1 MTPDESDRIQDRRG
15 KLFVIS
21 APSGAGK
28 TTLVHRL
35 MQLHPQMRF
44 SISYT
49 TRRQRHNETD
59 GIDYFF
65 VSKKRFDE
73 MVSAGDLLEHAEV
86 FGNRYGT
93 GRRQVDRLLAQGFDV
108 LLEIDWQGA
117 RQVRANM
124 PDCCSIFLLP
134 PSIEELE
141 RRLRGRST
149 DEERVIRHRLTEAL
163 GDMSHWGEF
172 DHVVIND
179 VLDEAVETL
188 RAIVEGKPAGTDT
201 ADPTVGARVRSAL
214 AGKA

>member
-1 MTPDESDRIQDRRG
+1 MSDRRG

-35 MQLHPQMRF
+35 MQSHPRMRF

-65 VSKKRFDE
+65 VTQKRFDE
-73 MVSAGDLLEHAEV
+73 MVSAGDFLEHAEV

-93 GRRQVDRLLAQGFDV
+93 GRHQVAQLLDQGFDV

-117 RQVRANM
+117 QQVRANM

-149 DEERVIRHRLTEAL
+149 DDEQVIRHRLGEAL
-163 GDMSHWGEF
+163 GDMAHWDEF

-179 VLDEAVETL
+179 VLDEAVRAL
-188 RAIVEGKPAGTDT
+188 RAIVEGRPAGSNT
-201 ADPTVGARVRSAL
+201 ADPMVRARVRSAL
-214 AGKA
+214 ADKL